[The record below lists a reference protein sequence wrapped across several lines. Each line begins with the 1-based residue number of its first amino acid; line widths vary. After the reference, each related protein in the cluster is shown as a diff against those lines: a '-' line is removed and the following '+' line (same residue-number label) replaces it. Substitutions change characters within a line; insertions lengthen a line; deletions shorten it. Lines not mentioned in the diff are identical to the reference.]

1 MEAVSWVNRGDGL
14 ETPGRR
20 MGSDR
25 GGIESVTG
33 RSWMDTS
40 R

>member
-1 MEAVSWVNRGDGL
+1 MGPEASGMEAVSWVNRGDGL

-25 GGIESVTG
+25 EAW
-33 RSWMDTS
+33 RA
-40 R
+40 